1 MLLVQIIHPSS
12 PLSSLA
18 SPDIVISGNMN
29 GTRQFSLSFF
39 PPAIF
44 SFSHFRIIFAIVTFL
59 FRLILASSVETV
71 PNQVVTNWTEHRVM
85 SLNKGVRQAK
95 VELLNEQKQEIRE
108 AFTLF
113 DMNNDGYLD
122 YHELKVALRALG
134 FDMSKKEVLE
144 VIEEYD
150 TGSKKLISYEDFYR
164 YVAAK
169 IVERDP
175 IEEIKR
181 AFQLFDDD
189 HTGKIS
195 LKNLRRVAKE
205 LGENMTDDELAAMI
219 DEFDLDED
227 GEISQQEFINICL
240 EN

>member
-1 MLLVQIIHPSS
+1 M
-12 PLSSLA
+12 
-18 SPDIVISGNMN
+18 
-29 GTRQFSLSFF
+29 T
-39 PPAIF
+39 
-44 SFSHFRIIFAIVTFL
+44 
-59 FRLILASSVETV
+59 SV
-71 PNQVVTNWTEHRVM
+71 
-85 SLNKGVRQAK
+85 LNKNSRQAK

-134 FDMSKKEVLE
+134 FEMSKKQILE
-144 VIEEYD
+144 IIEEYD
-150 TGSKKLISYEDFYR
+150 SNSNKLISYEDFYR

-181 AFQLFDDD
+181 AFKLFDDD
-189 HTGKIS
+189 NTGKIS